1 MTNQHVGAHPRIP
14 RLIRLFSV
22 PILLGWLALIVV
34 VNVVVPQLEAVGEAH
49 SVSLAPNDA
58 PSMEA
63 MQRIGKTF
71 QEFDSNSS
79 AMIVLEGDQP
89 LTDAAHKYYDGLID
103 KLEADKKHV
112 EHIQDFWGDPLTA
125 SGAQSADGK
134 AAYVQVYLAG
144 NQGET
149 LANES
154 VEAVRDIVA
163 KSPPPPGIKVHVTGP
178 APLTNDQHNAGDESL
193 QLITAITIGVIFVM
207 LLFVYRSIITVLLV
221 LVMMFFGL
229 AAARGIVAALG
240 YYELIG
246 LSTFAVNL
254 LTTLAIAAA
263 TDYAIFLV
271 GRYHEARENGEDR
284 ETAFYTMYH
293 GTAHVILGSGLT
305 IAGATF
311 CLHFTRLPY
320 FQTLGIPLAIGM
332 LVAVA
337 TALTM
342 APAMLTI
349 CSRFGMFDPKRAMK
363 TRGWRRIGTAIVR
376 WPGPILAA
384 SVALA
389 LVGLLALPSYK
400 PSYNDRNFLPPDIPA
415 NQGYAAADRH
425 FPQARLNPEM
435 LLVETDHDVRNSAD
449 MLVVDRIAKS
459 IFHVPGVGRVQSIT
473 RPEGTP
479 IEHTSIPFLISMQGT
494 TQQMNQDYMDKV
506 MANMKKQADD
516 MQTSIDTMERMQSI
530 TVQMA
535 ATTHSMVEKMKNMT
549 VDVAELRDNIA
560 NFDDFFRPL
569 RNYFYWEPHC
579 FNIPICWSLRSIF
592 DTLDG
597 IDTMTDDI
605 QALMPDMERLDSLM
619 PQMVA
624 LMPSMI
630 ETMKSMKTISLTM
643 YQSQKSQQDQQ
654 KAMQENQGAMGEA
667 FDASKNDDS
676 FYLPPEVFDN
686 ADFKR
691 GMKMF
696 VSPDGK
702 AVRFI
707 ISHEGDP
714 ATPEGIKLIP
724 QIKNAAFEAIKGT
737 PLEGSKIYLAGTA
750 STYKDMQEGSNW
762 DLLIA
767 GISSLCLIFII
778 MLLLTRAVIASA
790 VIVGTVL
797 LSLGTSFGL
806 SVLIWE
812 HLLGQPLHWMV
823 LAMSVII
830 LLAVGSDYNLLLV
843 SRFKEEIHAGINTGI
858 IRSMAGTG
866 AVVTSAGLVFAF
878 TMMSMAVSNLVVI
891 GQVGT
896 TIGLGLL
903 FDTLVIRSF
912 MTPSIAAMM
921 GRWFW
926 WPQNIRTRP
935 KPVPWPKPGRH
946 SADTPVSVGAGDG
959 SGAVDENPTG
969 PIR

>member
-1 MTNQHVGAHPRIP
+1 MSNTHVGAHPMIP
-14 RLIRLFSV
+14 RFIRLFSV
-22 PILLGWLALIVV
+22 PILLGWLALIVI
-34 VNVVVPQLEAVGEAH
+34 VNVVAPQLEEVGASH
-49 SVSLAPNDA
+49 AVSLAPNDA
-58 PSMEA
+58 PSMQA
-63 MQRIGKTF
+63 MERIGKDF

-79 AMIVLEGDQP
+79 AMVVLEGDQP
-89 LTDAAHKYYDGLID
+89 LGDAAHKYYDGLMD

-112 EHIQDFWGDPLTA
+112 QHIQDFWGDPLTA
-125 SGAQSADGK
+125 SGAQSADNK
-134 AAYVQVYLAG
+134 AAYVQLYLAG
-144 NQGET
+144 NQGES

-154 VEAVRDIVA
+154 VQAVRDIVA
-163 KSPPPPGIKVHVTGP
+163 NNPPPPGIKAYVTGP
-178 APLTNDQHNAGDESL
+178 APLTSDQQHAGDSSIK
-193 QLITAITIGVIFVM
+193 LITMITICVIFLM
-207 LLFVYRSIITVLLV
+207 LLFVYRSIVTVLLV
-221 LVMMFFGL
+221 LVMMFIEL

-240 YYELIG
+240 YYDLIG

-254 LTTLAIAAA
+254 LTTLAIAAG

-271 GRYHEARENGEDR
+271 GRYHEARSAGEDR

-337 TALTM
+337 AALTM
-342 APAMLTI
+342 APALLTI
-349 CSRFGMFDPKRAMK
+349 CSRFGLFDPKRTTQ
-363 TRGWRRIGTAIVR
+363 TRGWRRIGAAIVR

-389 LVGLLALPSYK
+389 LVGLLALPSYQ
-400 PSYNDRNFLPPDIPA
+400 PSYNDRNYLPPDIPA

-425 FPQARLNPEM
+425 FPQARMNPEM
-435 LLVETDHDVRNSAD
+435 LLVETNHDVRNSAD

-459 IFHVPGVGRVQSIT
+459 IFHIPGIGRVQAIT
-473 RPEGTP
+473 RPQGTP
-479 IEHTSIPFLISMQGT
+479 IEHTSIPFLISMNGT

-506 MANMKKQADD
+506 MANMLTQAND
-516 MQTSIDTMERMQSI
+516 MATTIGTMEKMQSLTQQMADTM
-530 TVQMA
+530 
-535 ATTHSMVEKMKNMT
+535 HGMVAKMHTMT
-549 VDVAELRDNIA
+549 VDIQELRDHIA
-560 NFDDFFRPL
+560 DFDDFFRPL

-579 FNIPICWSLRSIF
+579 FDIPVCWSIRSVF

-597 IDTMTDDI
+597 VDTMTDDI
-605 QALMPDMERLDSLM
+605 QSLM
-619 PQMVA
+619 PLMDRLDTLMPQLVA
-624 LMPSMI
+624 IMPSMI
-630 ETMKSMKTISLTM
+630 ETMKSMRNITLTM
-643 YQSQKSQQDQQ
+643 YQSQKGQQDQT
-654 KAMQENQGAMGEA
+654 KAMQENQGAMGQA

-696 VSPDGK
+696 VSPDGH

-714 ATPEGIKLIP
+714 ATAEGIKLIS

-737 PLEGSKIYLAGTA
+737 PLEGSRIYLAGTA
-750 STYKDMQEGSNW
+750 STYKDMAEGSNW

-767 GISSLCLIFII
+767 GIASLCLIFII

-806 SVLIWE
+806 SVLIWQ
-812 HLLGQPLHWMV
+812 HILGMQLHWMI

-858 IRSMAGTG
+858 IRSMGGTG

-878 TMMSMAVSNLVVI
+878 TMMSMVVSDLTVV

-926 WPQNIRTRP
+926 WPQRVRARP
-935 KPVPWPKPGRH
+935 KPVPWPTPARH
-946 SADTPVSVGAGDG
+946 SADNTPVGVGAGD
-959 SGAVDENPTG
+959 EHPTG
-969 PIR
+969 PIG

>member
-1 MTNQHVGAHPRIP
+1 MSNTHVGAHPMIP
-14 RLIRLFSV
+14 RFIRLFSV
-22 PILLGWLALIVV
+22 PIFLGWIAIVV
-34 VNVVVPQLEAVGEAH
+34 IVNVIAPQLEKVGEAH
-49 SVSLAPNDA
+49 AVSLAPNDA
-58 PSMEA
+58 PSLQA
-63 MQRIGKTF
+63 MQRIGKDF
-71 QEFDSNSS
+71 REFDSNSS

-89 LTDAAHKYYDGLID
+89 LSDSAHKYYDGLIT
-103 KLEADKKHV
+103 KLEADKVHV

-144 NQGET
+144 NQGES
-149 LANES
+149 LANDS
-154 VEAVRDIVA
+154 VQAVRDIVA
-163 KSPPPPGIKVHVTGP
+163 KAPPPPGINAYVTGP
-178 APLTNDQHNAGDESL
+178 APLTNDQQHAGDKSIR
-193 QLITAITIGVIFVM
+193 LITMITICVIIVM
-207 LLFVYRSIITVLLV
+207 LLFVYRSIVTVLLV
-221 LVMMFFGL
+221 LVMIFIEL

-240 YYELIG
+240 YYDLIG

-254 LTTLAIAAA
+254 LTTLAIAAG

-332 LVAVA
+332 LVSVA
-337 TALTM
+337 AALTM
-342 APAMLTI
+342 APALLAI
-349 CSRFGMFDPKRAMK
+349 CSRFGLFDPKRRMK
-363 TRGWRRIGTAIVR
+363 TRGWRRVGTAVVR

-389 LVGLLALPSYK
+389 LVGLLALPSYQ
-400 PSYNDRNFLPPDIPA
+400 PSYNDRNFLPNDIPA

-425 FPQARLNPEM
+425 FPQARMNPEM

-449 MLVVDRIAKS
+449 MLVIDRIAKG
-459 IFHVPGVGRVQSIT
+459 IFHIPGVGRVQSIT

-494 TQQMNQDYMDKV
+494 TQQMNQDYMDRV
-506 MANMKKQADD
+506 MANMLKQAND
-516 MQTSIDTMERMQSI
+516 MQTSIDTMEKMQNI
-530 TVQMA
+530 TEQMA
-535 ATTHSMVEKMKNMT
+535 ATTHGMVEKMHSMT
-549 VDVAELRDNIA
+549 VHIQELRDHIA
-560 NFDDFFRPL
+560 DFDDFFRPL
-569 RNYFYWEPHC
+569 RNFFYWEPHC
-579 FNIPICWSLRSIF
+579 FDIPICWSIRSVF

-605 QALMPDMERLDSLM
+605 QSLMPLMDRLDSLM

-630 ETMKSMKTISLTM
+630 ETMKSMQHITLTM
-643 YQSQKSQQDQQ
+643 YQSQKSQQDQM
-654 KAMQENQGAMGEA
+654 KAMQENQGAMGQA

-691 GMKMF
+691 GLKMF

-707 ISHEGDP
+707 ISHEDDP

-750 STYKDMQEGSNW
+750 STYKDMHDGSNW

-767 GISSLCLIFII
+767 GTASLCLIFII

-806 SVLIWE
+806 SVLIWQ
-812 HLLGQPLHWMV
+812 HILGMQLHWMI

-843 SRFKEEIHAGINTGI
+843 SRFKEEIHAGIKTGI

-878 TMMSMAVSNLVVI
+878 TMMSMVVSDLVVI

-912 MTPSIAAMM
+912 MTPAIAATM

-926 WPQNIRTRP
+926 WPQNVRTRP
-935 KPVPWPKPGRH
+935 KPVPWPAPPLP
-946 SADTPVSVGAGDG
+946 STETPVSVGAGV
-959 SGAVDENPTG
+959 GADENPTS